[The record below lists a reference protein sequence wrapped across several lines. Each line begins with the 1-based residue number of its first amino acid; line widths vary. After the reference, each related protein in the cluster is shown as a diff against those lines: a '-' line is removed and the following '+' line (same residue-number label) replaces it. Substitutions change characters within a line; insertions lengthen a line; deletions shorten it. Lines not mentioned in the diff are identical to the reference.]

1 MGYEE
6 IIIIMKKKTI
16 FIIDQNYI
24 DKYKLDSSFLNKK
37 IVIYDDRYDH
47 IEKHKYEFSSIF
59 EYDNALSSIELIIA
73 EPDFIVI
80 DDKKKGIEF
89 IKTLNDNIL
98 IAVRLSSS
106 AELKIKSLYPINEV
120 KRKRLLLKK
129 TN

>member
-89 IKTLNDNIL
+89 IKQCH
-98 IAVRLSSS
+98 
-106 AELKIKSLYPINEV
+106 
-120 KRKRLLLKK
+120 
-129 TN
+129 